1 MKTRKV
7 GKIVSLLVAIVLVA
21 TIMIPAASVLADT
34 GSNAVT
40 SGVDWN
46 GEDVKIIGGDN
57 AYGDLD
63 AYLSSL
69 TPNSDKV
76 YNIRLDADVNLPKFG
91 AYKDNEGTK
100 ASDNGSDAAYYALA
114 SYGIFKD
121 AYKKQQQEGSWS
133 KPFSSGEQ
141 DKFKFGIDEIL
152 GRSEKTGNTTYGAN
166 YKEFLDKTPKI
177 STNPYKTVFKVAE
190 PGDTTTRAFLNYDL
204 QCVGEYVGSGNR
216 LKYEAMLEANRG
228 RFEELDTVQ
237 KMLMAGAAGNESLG
251 SSAVNTVDATK
262 LTEYDDAMLCVKE
275 GVKVCINLNGHKVSG
290 LNSNENPF
298 TGDPSYQTS
307 IFVVRGELTVV
318 DEHTTNAGTEVGMI
332 TGGSGSIYGKT
343 QIGGIDNYY
352 IQDSPLYQG
361 VAYFGV
367 GLGENAPEEW
377 GDAYV
382 IKKGAT
388 APDDNKWEGTSWEHS
403 VGNYRIYTYYFQRY
417 YSSVKEAHGG
427 GVYVAP
433 GATFTLMSGKVS
445 ENAAWRVAGSSTKI
459 FDNSK
464 NPVAC
469 GGGVYV
475 DENATFNML
484 GGEVSHNAVRSYQ
497 KTTDLVPYAM
507 GGGVYLASGA
517 TMNFKGG
524 KVAENGTYAES
535 NNNSNQI
542 SRGGGIYVAGGATL
556 NMMGNLSRK
565 QETNNNIESLL
576 PGFPQV
582 TGNGAGVY
590 VRTKGMTGYAEG
602 AGVYVAANGTFNV
615 KNAVISANDF
625 CEFSKYADEGSDFK
639 NTTVPAGWL
648 ITSVERDPDT
658 GLAKYGTGEKEGE
671 LQTRQILH
679 ENSGKFGVGMAYT
692 GGSKIY
698 TNGAGVCVAS
708 SGNSV
713 APDGKIVIGSRT
725 WIYDNWDLVTNNH
738 KAFSNTRYNERK
750 WDVNKQEYVYDKDLG
765 FDKNKMTTREKEDP
779 NPNHKYCVGDGY
791 CWSDTRDDIYLPDG
805 VTLSVGE
812 SLFECKIGINYYDM
826 VGNGAADR
834 NESKLG
840 KESNRVFATSSDTLD
855 YNVWGTTSASPRPRD
870 IQYFYLNDNNK
881 TYEYDMYNGLPDYT
895 KTLVTR
901 VSYEYKIEFF
911 QKKDNYVKASNYKVW
926 VDNHQTAQAPVVK
939 EGSGD
944 YIVGKTPFEGY
955 VNYGV
960 NKEQEMKDAG
970 TPYYTYKNINDPYKH
985 ENNNQAYYEGAKIE
999 DGVGTERY
1007 PDFKHLYEVVS
1018 TSYLNPVYPQVAKEL
1033 PDGTNANIGENVA
1046 RYMDYKVIW
1055 DNDDVK
1061 GFATTSE
1068 KPVLRFGKN
1077 RDRKMYV
1084 TVDFAESNKS
1094 YFGLGGRDLDLNNS
1108 ALTAPV
1114 DSFSSNRTDFATVN
1128 QMTFDKN
1135 KGSGFKAK
1143 LRLGIPVPDYK
1154 LYKTQDLTGFTPD
1167 KPDTLSRDSKGNE
1180 DEDLYFKNWSF
1191 YTSYGY
1197 GPVICKPDSI
1207 KGKSADD
1214 IISMTKYK
1222 TVDGNKE
1229 FMKTRGVF
1237 DIDLAE
1243 INNTNLNAQPCPSLT
1258 AMWYT
1263 KEELAEARRRISG
1276 VKSQIA
1282 ILNDGTVVLRA
1293 IAVVGKEYAEYER
1306 AGFVVSTQYDNPTPT
1321 VEGGYD
1327 YSIKSKIYKRILV
1340 KTEKDEYWVRAHN
1353 LASSLNFDAQ
1363 DGKCGIVY
1371 TNFKIADSVTS
1382 LTDDAKDQI
1391 YFVTPYVYDKHTN
1404 TYYYGKSR
1412 AISYAYLEQKA
1423 AEERN

>member
-1 MKTRKV
+1 MKTKKV

-34 GSNAVT
+34 GSNAVI

-63 AYLSSL
+63 AYLASL

-76 YNIRLDADVNLPKFG
+76 YNIRLDADISLPKFG
-91 AYKDNEGTK
+91 AYKDTTGNVAENS
-100 ASDNGSDAAYYALA
+100 ADAQYYVLA
-114 SYGIFKD
+114 SYGVFKD
-121 AYKKQQQEGSWS
+121 AYKRKTGSSKWS
-133 KPFSSGEQ
+133 KGDSS
-141 DKFKFGIDEIL
+141 KFGINEIL
-152 GRSEKTGNTTYGAN
+152 GRIDSGSTYGADYN
-166 YKEFLDKTPKI
+166 TLNATPSI
-177 STNPYKTVFKVAE
+177 STNPYKDVFKVAE
-190 PGDTTTRAFLNYDL
+190 SGEYAGAYLNYDL
-204 QCVGEYVGSGNR
+204 QGKSLDEIKQYKN
-216 LKYEAMLEANRG
+216 

-237 KMLMAGAAGNESLG
+237 KKLMVGAAGNDTLG
-251 SSAVNTVDATK
+251 ASSGNSVDFRT
-262 LTEYDDAMLCVKE
+262 LTEYDDAMLCIKE

-298 TGDPSYQTS
+298 TGNPSYQTS

-343 QIGGIDNYY
+343 QVGDLTDNYN
-352 IQDSPLYQG
+352 IVDSSIYQG

-367 GLGENAPEEW
+367 GLAGLGPDEW
-377 GDAYV
+377 GDAYRIV
-382 IKKGAT
+382 KNEK
-388 APDDNKWEGTSWEHS
+388 APDGNEWPDLSTESWSHS
-403 VGNYRIYTYYFQRY
+403 VGNYRIYSYYFQRY

-433 GATFTLMSGKVS
+433 GATFTLMSGKIS

-459 FDNSK
+459 FDNSR

-484 GGEVSHNAVRSYQ
+484 GGEVSHNAVRAYQ
-497 KTTDLVPYAM
+497 KTADFEPYAM

-524 KVAENGTYAES
+524 KVADNGTYAES
-535 NNNSNQI
+535 NKNTNQT
-542 SRGGGIYVAGGATL
+542 SQGGGIYVAGGATL
-556 NMMGNLSRK
+556 NMMGNLSRG
-565 QETNNNIESLL
+565 QEANKIESLL
-576 PGFPQV
+576 SGFPQV

-590 VRTKGMTGYAEG
+590 VRTEGKTGYAEG
-602 AGVYVAANGTFNV
+602 AGVYVAANGSFNV

-625 CEFSKYADEGSDFK
+625 CEFSRYADKDSGFD
-639 NTTVPAGWL
+639 NTTVPTGWL
-648 ITSVERDPDT
+648 VTSVERDPDT
-658 GLAKYGTGEKEGE
+658 GLAKYGTGEEEGK
-671 LQTRQILH
+671 LLTKQILH

-692 GGSKIY
+692 GGSRIY
-698 TNGAGVCVAS
+698 TNGAGVCVADS
-708 SGNSV
+708 SSRLV
-713 APDGKIVIGSRT
+713 VGSRT

-738 KAFSNTRYNERK
+738 KAFDRTRYNK
-750 WDVNKQEYVYDKDLG
+750 GTWNVDKQEYVYSTNYS
-765 FDKNKMTTREKEDP
+765 FDATQMTTRDQDP
-779 NPNHKYCVGDGY
+779 NSNHKYCVGDGY
-791 CWSDTRDDIYLPDG
+791 CWSDTRDDVYLPDG

-812 SLFECKIGINYYDM
+812 SLFECKIGINYYNM
-826 VGNGAADR
+826 VGNGATSK
-834 NESKLG
+834 NESELG
-840 KESNRVFATSSDTLD
+840 KESNRVFATSSDNLN

-881 TYEYDMYNGLPDYT
+881 TYEYNDYDGLPDST

-901 VSYEYKIEFF
+901 ISYEKNGLL
-911 QKKDNYVKASNYKVW
+911 KKTYVEGTNYKVW

-960 NKEQEMKDAG
+960 NKEQEMYDAG
-970 TPYYTYKNINDPYKH
+970 TPYYTYKNVLDLYKL

-999 DGVGTERY
+999 DGVGTDRY
-1007 PDFKHLYEVVS
+1007 PNFKHLYEVVS

-1046 RYMDYKVIW
+1046 RFMDYKVIW
-1055 DNDDVK
+1055 DNNAET

-1077 RDRKMYV
+1077 TDRKMYV

-1094 YFGLGGRDLDLNNS
+1094 YFGLGGSELNLNDS
-1108 ALTAPV
+1108 ALKANV
-1114 DSFSSNRTDFATVN
+1114 DSFRSDRTDYATVN
-1128 QMTFDKN
+1128 QMTFDTV
-1135 KGSGFKAK
+1135 SGFKAK
-1143 LRLGIPVPDYK
+1143 LTLGIPVPDYN
-1154 LYKTQDLTGFTPD
+1154 LYKTQNLSGFTPN
-1167 KPDTLSRDSKGNE
+1167 KEDTLSRDSKGNE

-1197 GPVICKPDSI
+1197 GPEIYTPDSI
-1207 KGKSADD
+1207 KGKSADE
-1214 IISMTKYK
+1214 ISSMTVYK
-1222 TVDGNKE
+1222 TVNGTE
-1229 FMKTRGVF
+1229 RFMKTRGVF
-1237 DIDLAE
+1237 DIDLAK

-1276 VKSQIA
+1276 VKSQRA
-1282 ILNDGTVVLRA
+1282 ILDDGTVVLRA
-1293 IAVVGKEYAEYER
+1293 IAVVGKEYADYER
-1306 AGFVVSTQYDNPTPT
+1306 AGFVVSTENPTPT
-1321 VEGGYD
+1321 VEGSYD
-1327 YSIKSKIYKRILV
+1327 YSIKGKIYKRILV
-1340 KTEKDEYWVRAHN
+1340 NNEKGKSWVYAYN
-1353 LASSLNFDAQ
+1353 LASDLGFENGQ

-1371 TNFKIADSVTS
+1371 TNFKIADNLDN
-1382 LTDDAKDQI
+1382 LTEEAKNKI
-1391 YFVTPYVYDKHTN
+1391 YFVTPYVYDEDTN

-1412 AISYAYLEQKA
+1412 AISYAYLEQMDA
-1423 AEERN
+1423 AAGN

>member
-1 MKTRKV
+1 MKTKKV

-40 SGVDWN
+40 SGVDWDGKGITVIDGKTETKDADAAYKQLN
-46 GEDVKIIGGDN
+46 EVLRNAKAGDT
-57 AYGDLD
+57 L
-63 AYLSSL
+63 
-69 TPNSDKV
+69 K
-76 YNIRLDADVNLPKFG
+76 IRLDVDVDLPAFES
-91 AYKDNEGTK
+91 YDT
-100 ASDNGSDAAYYALA
+100 NGNKTPDGPRYALA
-114 SYGIFKD
+114 TYGIFKD
-121 AYKKQQQEGSWS
+121 AYKKKNAAKPGEQSWGGTNNNKECKPNQSDFFKTENFS
-133 KPFSSGEQ
+133 KPFFGE
-141 DKFKFGIDEIL
+141 
-152 GRSEKTGNTTYGAN
+152 
-166 YKEFLDKTPKI
+166 TP
-177 STNPYKTVFKVAE
+177 SMVNNPLKSVLKYAAS
-190 PGDTTTRAFLNYDL
+190 GDTSRAFFNENTSGDEAAQTKHFDL
-204 QCVGEYVGSGNR
+204 Y
-216 LKYEAMLEANRG
+216 
-228 RFEELDTVQ
+228 EELDTVEKQ
-237 KMLMAGAAGNESLG
+237 RLVGLDNKIGRSGG
-251 SSAVNTVDATK
+251 IDTTK
-262 LTEYDDAMLCVKE
+262 LQEYDDSILLIKK
-275 GVKVCINLNGHKVSG
+275 GVKVVINLNGHKVSG
-290 LNSNENPF
+290 KRGFNTGNPF
-298 TGDPSYQTS
+298 TGDPSYQYS
-307 IFVVRGELTVV
+307 IFNVKGDLTVC
-318 DEHTTNAGTEVGMI
+318 DEPSRTHVADAVGMI
-332 TGGSGSIYGKT
+332 TGGSGSIYGKA
-343 QIGGIDNYY
+343 QRNNGAENYTTVNSSSF
-352 IQDSPLYQG
+352 QST
-361 VAYFGV
+361 AYF
-367 GLGENAPEEW
+367 
-377 GDAYV
+377 YV
-382 IKKGAT
+382 
-388 APDDNKWEGTSWEHS
+388 DRDNKWTQIEVKESGSAIEGNEEAGKWGGLSWDHS
-403 VGNYRIYTYYFQRY
+403 AGNYRLYSYYYTKYYTG
-417 YSSVKEAHGG
+417 VKEAHGG
-427 GVYVAP
+427 GVYVDDR
-433 GATFTLMSGKVS
+433 ATFTLLSGKIS
-445 ENAAWRVAGSSTKI
+445 ENGAWRGGTAI
-459 FDNSK
+459 FDASAA
-464 NPVAC
+464 PIAC

-475 DENATFNML
+475 AENATFNML

-497 KTTDLVPYAM
+497 KTTDLEPYAM

-524 KVAENGTYAES
+524 KVADNGTYAES
-535 NNNSNQI
+535 NKNTNQT
-542 SRGGGIYVAGGATL
+542 SQGGGIYVAGGATL
-556 NMMGNLSRK
+556 NMIGNLSRK

-590 VRTKGMTGYAEG
+590 VRTEGKTGYAEG
-602 AGVYVAANGTFNV
+602 AGVYVAANGSFNV

-625 CEFSKYADEGSDFK
+625 CEFSKYADSGDAFAEK
-639 NTTVPAGWL
+639 RLPVGWL

-671 LQTRQILH
+671 LQTQQILH

-708 SGNSV
+708 SDNSV
-713 APDGKIVIGSRT
+713 DPDGKIVVGSRT

-738 KAFSNTRYNERK
+738 KAFGRTRYNQGT
-750 WDVNKQEYVYDKDLG
+750 WDVNKQEYVYSSNDK
-765 FDKNKMTTREKEDP
+765 FDKNKMTSREEYDP
-779 NPNHKYCVGDGY
+779 NPEHKYNVGDGY

-812 SLFECKIGINYYDM
+812 SLFECKIGINYYNM
-826 VGNGAADR
+826 VGNGAADK
-834 NESKLG
+834 NESELG

-881 TYEYDMYNGLPDYT
+881 TYEYDKYNRLPDYT

-901 VSYEYKIEFF
+901 VSYSNAGY
-911 QKKDNYVKASNYKVW
+911 DTASNYKVW
-926 VDNHQTAQAPVVK
+926 ATRDRKGPQAPVVK
-939 EGSGD
+939 EDSGD

-970 TPYYTYKNINDPYKH
+970 TPYYTYKAVTIGKKENDYQ
-985 ENNNQAYYEGAKIE
+985 EYYEGAKIE

-1007 PDFKHLYEVVS
+1007 PNFKHLYEVVS

-1046 RYMDYKVIW
+1046 RFMDYKVIW
-1055 DNDDVK
+1055 DNDAET

-1114 DSFSSNRTDFATVN
+1114 DSFSSDRTDFATVN
-1128 QMTFDKN
+1128 QMTFDRKT
-1135 KGSGFKAK
+1135 GSGFKAK
-1143 LRLGIPVPDYK
+1143 LTLGIPVPDYK
-1154 LYKTQDLTGFTPD
+1154 LYKAQNLSGFTPNN
-1167 KPDTLSRDSKGNE
+1167 PDTLSRDSKGNE

-1197 GPVICKPDSI
+1197 GPEICKPDSI
-1207 KGKSADD
+1207 KGKSADE

-1222 TVDGNKE
+1222 TVNGTE
-1229 FMKTRGVF
+1229 RFMKTRGEFV
-1237 DIDLAE
+1237 IDLAE

-1276 VKSQIA
+1276 VKSQRA
-1282 ILNDGTVVLRA
+1282 ILDDGTVVLRA

-1306 AGFVVSTQYDNPTPT
+1306 AGFVVSTENPTPT
-1321 VEGGYD
+1321 VEGSYD
-1327 YSIKSKIYKRILV
+1327 YSIKGKIYKRILV
-1340 KTEKDEYWVRAHN
+1340 KNEKGESWVRAHN
-1353 LASSLNFDAQ
+1353 VASDLGFENGQ

-1371 TNFKIADSVTS
+1371 TNFKIADSVNN
-1382 LTDDAKDQI
+1382 LTPEAKNQI
-1391 YFVTPYVYDKHTN
+1391 YFVTPYVYDEDTQ

-1412 AISYAYLEQKA
+1412 AISYAYLEQMDA
-1423 AEERN
+1423 AAGN

>member
-34 GSNAVT
+34 GSNAAS
-40 SGVDWN
+40 SGIDWD
-46 GEDVKIIGGDN
+46 GEGITVIDDKTETKDADAAYKQLNEVLRNAKAGDT
-57 AYGDLD
+57 L
-63 AYLSSL
+63 
-69 TPNSDKV
+69 
-76 YNIRLDADVNLPKFG
+76 NIRLDVDVVLPAFESYDTSGKSTPG
-91 AYKDNEGTK
+91 GPR
-100 ASDNGSDAAYYALA
+100 YALA
-114 SYGIFKD
+114 TYGIFKD
-121 AYKKQQQEGSWS
+121 AYKKKNAAKPGEQSWTGTKDNKACKPNQSDFFKTEGFS
-133 KPFSSGEQ
+133 KPFFGE
-141 DKFKFGIDEIL
+141 
-152 GRSEKTGNTTYGAN
+152 
-166 YKEFLDKTPKI
+166 TP
-177 STNPYKTVFKVAE
+177 SMVNNPLKSVLKYAAS
-190 PGDTTTRAFLNYDL
+190 GDTSRAFFNENISGDNAANTSYFDL
-204 QCVGEYVGSGNR
+204 Y
-216 LKYEAMLEANRG
+216 
-228 RFEELDTVQ
+228 EELDTVEKQ
-237 KMLMAGAAGNESLG
+237 RLVGLENKIGRSG
-251 SSAVNTVDATK
+251 SIDTTK
-262 LTEYDDAMLCVKE
+262 LQEYDDSILLIKK
-275 GVKVCINLNGHKVSG
+275 GVTVVINLNGHKVSG
-290 LNSNENPF
+290 KRGFSSQNPF
-298 TGDPSYQTS
+298 TGDPSYQYS
-307 IFVVRGELTVV
+307 IFNVKGNLTVC
-318 DEHTTNAGTEVGMI
+318 DESSSTHVADAVGMI
-332 TGGSGSIYGKT
+332 TGGSGSIYGKA
-343 QIGGIDNYY
+343 QRNGGENYATV
-352 IQDSPLYQG
+352 DSASSQST
-361 VAYFGV
+361 AYF
-367 GLGENAPEEW
+367 
-377 GDAYV
+377 YV
-382 IKKGAT
+382 DG
-388 APDDNKWEGTSWEHS
+388 DNKWTEIEVKKSGSAIEGNEEAGKWDTTFDASWDHS
-403 VGNYRIYTYYFQRY
+403 AGNYRLYSYYYTKYYTG
-417 YSSVKEAHGG
+417 VKEAHGG
-427 GVYVAP
+427 GVYVDDS
-433 GATFTLMSGKVS
+433 ATFTLLSGKIS
-445 ENAAWRVAGSSTKI
+445 ENGAWRGGTAI
-459 FDNSK
+459 FDASAA
-464 NPVAC
+464 PIAC

-475 DENATFNML
+475 AENATFNML
-484 GGEVSHNAVRSYQ
+484 GGEVSNNAVRSYQ
-497 KTTDLVPYAM
+497 KTTDLEPYAM

-524 KVAENGTYAES
+524 KVADNGTYAES
-535 NNNSNQI
+535 NKNTNQT
-542 SRGGGIYVAGGATL
+542 SQGGGIYVAGGATL
-556 NMMGNLSRK
+556 NMMGNLSRG
-565 QETNNNIESLL
+565 QEKDNIESLL
-576 PGFPQV
+576 SGFPQV

-590 VRTKGMTGYAEG
+590 VRTEGKTGYAEG

-625 CEFSKYADEGSDFK
+625 CEFSKYADSGDNFADK
-639 NTTVPAGWL
+639 RLPVGWL
-648 ITSVERDPDT
+648 ITSVKRDPDT
-658 GLAKYGTGEKEGE
+658 GLAEYGKEPTNKGE
-671 LQTRQILH
+671 LQTQQILH

-692 GGSKIY
+692 GGSRIY

-708 SGNSV
+708 SDNSV
-713 APDGKIVIGSRT
+713 DPDGKIVVGSRT

-765 FDKNKMTTREKEDP
+765 FDKNKMTNRKEDP
-779 NPNHKYCVGDGY
+779 NPEHKYNVGDGY

-812 SLFECKIGINYYDM
+812 SLFECKIGINYYNM
-826 VGNGAADR
+826 VGNGAADK
-834 NESKLG
+834 NESELG

-881 TYEYDMYNGLPDYT
+881 TYEYNEYNRLPDYT

-901 VSYEYKIEFF
+901 VSYSNAGY
-911 QKKDNYVKASNYKVW
+911 DTASNYKVW
-926 VDNHQTAQAPVVK
+926 ATRDRKGPQAPVVK
-939 EGSGD
+939 EDSGD

-970 TPYYTYKNINDPYKH
+970 TPYYTYKAVTIGKKENDYQ
-985 ENNNQAYYEGAKIE
+985 EYYEGAKIE

-1007 PDFKHLYEVVS
+1007 PNFKHLYEVVS

-1055 DNDDVK
+1055 DNDEK
-1061 GFATTSE
+1061 TGFATTSE

-1094 YFGLGGRDLDLNNS
+1094 YFGLGGSDLNLNDS
-1108 ALTAPV
+1108 NLKADV
-1114 DSFSSNRTDFATVN
+1114 DKFSSTRTDYATVN

-1143 LRLGIPVPDYK
+1143 LTLGIPVPDYN

-1197 GPVICKPDSI
+1197 GPEIYKPDSI
-1207 KGKSADD
+1207 KGKSAAE

-1222 TVDGNKE
+1222 TVNGNKE
-1229 FMKTRGVF
+1229 FMKTRGEFV
-1237 DIDLAE
+1237 IDLAE

-1276 VKSQIA
+1276 VKSQRA
-1282 ILNDGTVVLRA
+1282 ILDDGTVVLRA
-1293 IAVVGKEYAEYER
+1293 IAVVGKEYAEYES

-1321 VEGGYD
+1321 IEGGYD
-1327 YSIKSKIYKRILV
+1327 YSVKGKIYKRILV
-1340 KTEKDEYWVRAHN
+1340 NNEKGKSWVYAYN
-1353 LASSLNFDAQ
+1353 LASDLDFENGQ

-1371 TNFKIADSVTS
+1371 TNFKIADSVDN
-1382 LTDDAKDQI
+1382 LTPKAKNQI

-1412 AISYAYLEQKA
+1412 AISYAYLERMDAQA
-1423 AEERN
+1423 GN

>member
-40 SGVDWN
+40 SGVNWD
-46 GEDVKIIGGDN
+46 GKDVKIIGGDN

-76 YNIRLDADVNLPKFG
+76 YNIRLDADVVLPKFG
-91 AYKDNEGTK
+91 AYKDNKGTK

-121 AYKKQQQEGSWS
+121 AYKKKAGKSSWNQGDN
-133 KPFSSGEQ
+133 P
-141 DKFKFGIDEIL
+141 KFGINEIL
-152 GRSEKTGNTTYGAN
+152 GRTDSGSTFGADYNTLNA
-166 YKEFLDKTPKI
+166 TPSI
-177 STNPYKTVFKVAE
+177 STNPYKTVSNVAE
-190 PGDTTTRAFLNYDL
+190 SGDKTTRAFLNYDL
-204 QCVGEYVGSGNR
+204 QCVGEYVGSGNK
-216 LKYEAMLEANRG
+216 LKYEAMLEANRD

-237 KMLMAGAAGNESLG
+237 KMLMAGAAGNNGLG
-251 SSAVNTVDATK
+251 YSAGDTVDATK

-290 LNSNENPF
+290 LNSLGNPF
-298 TGDPSYQTS
+298 TGSPSYQTS

-318 DEHTTNAGTEVGMI
+318 DEHTTNAGEAVGMI
-332 TGGSGSIYGKT
+332 TGGSGSIYGRT
-343 QIGGIDNYY
+343 QFGGVTDNYY
-352 IQDSPLYQG
+352 IENSPLYQG

-367 GLGENAPEEW
+367 GLGDNASDPDKW

-382 IKKGAT
+382 IKSGET
-388 APDDNKWEGTSWEHS
+388 APDGNKWEGTTWDHK

-445 ENAAWRVAGSSTKI
+445 ENAAWRVGDSSTKI
-459 FDNSK
+459 FDNSR

-497 KTTDLVPYAM
+497 KNANLEPYAM
-507 GGGVYLASGA
+507 GGGVYLAAGA

-524 KVAENGTYAES
+524 KVADNGTYAES
-535 NNNSNQI
+535 NKATDQTSQ
-542 SRGGGIYVAGGATL
+542 GGGIYVAGGATL
-556 NMMGNLSRK
+556 NMMGNLSRSD
-565 QETNNNIESLL
+565 ETKNIETLL
-576 PGFPQV
+576 PKFPQV
-582 TGNGAGVY
+582 IGNGAGVY
-590 VRTKGMTGYAEG
+590 VRTEGRTGYAEG

-625 CEFSKYADEGSDFK
+625 CEFSRYADSDSGFD
-639 NTTVPAGWL
+639 NTSVPAGWL
-648 ITSVERDPDT
+648 ITSVDRDPNT
-658 GLAKYGTGEKEGE
+658 GLAVYGTGTTDKGE
-671 LQTRQILH
+671 LKTKQLLH
-679 ENSGKFGVGMAYT
+679 ETSGKFGVGMAYT

-698 TNGAGVCVAS
+698 TNGAGVCLAS

-725 WIYDNWDLVTNNH
+725 WIYDNWDLVTDNH
-738 KAFSNTRYNERK
+738 KAFGRTRYNK
-750 WDVNKQEYVYDKDLG
+750 GTWDVDKQAYVYSTDNK
-765 FDKNKMTTREKEDP
+765 FDKNKMTNREADP
-779 NPNHKYCVGDGY
+779 NGNHKYSVGDGY

-812 SLFECKIGINYYDM
+812 SLFECKVGINYYDM
-826 VGNGAADR
+826 IGNGAADR

-855 YNVWGTTSASPRPRD
+855 YDVWGTTSASPRPRD

-881 TYEYDMYNGLPDYT
+881 TYEYNAYNWLPDST
-895 KTLVTR
+895 KTRVTR
-901 VSYEYKIEFF
+901 VSYSKPPLVGDQY
-911 QKKDNYVKASNYKVW
+911 DTASNYKVW
-926 VDNHQTAQAPVVK
+926 ATRSKDGPQAPVVK
-939 EGSGD
+939 EDSGD

-960 NKEQEMKDAG
+960 NKEQEMYDAG
-970 TPYYTYKNINDPYKH
+970 TPYYTYKAVIVGNKEYDYQ
-985 ENNNQAYYEGAKIE
+985 EYYAGAKIDAG
-999 DGVGTERY
+999 DGRPRY
-1007 PDFKHLYEVVS
+1007 PDFKHLYEVVG

-1055 DNDDVK
+1055 DNDAK
-1061 GFATTSE
+1061 TGFATTSE

-1077 RDRKMYV
+1077 TARKMYV

-1094 YFGLGGRDLDLNNS
+1094 YFGLGGSGLNLNDS
-1108 ALTAPV
+1108 ALKANV
-1114 DSFSSNRTDFATVN
+1114 DSFSSDRTDYATVN
-1128 QMTFDKN
+1128 QMTFDTV
-1135 KGSGFKAK
+1135 SGFKAK
-1143 LRLGIPVPDYK
+1143 IKLGIPVPDYK
-1154 LYKTQDLTGFTPD
+1154 LYKAQDLSGFTPN
-1167 KPDTLSRDSKGNE
+1167 KPDTLSRDSANNE

-1197 GPVICKPDSI
+1197 GPEICKPISI
-1207 KGKSADD
+1207 KGQSADQ
-1214 IISMTKYK
+1214 ITKMTEYK
-1222 TVDGNKE
+1222 TVNGNEK
-1229 FMKTRGVF
+1229 FMKTRGEFV
-1237 DIDLAE
+1237 IDLAK

-1276 VKSQIA
+1276 VKSQRA
-1282 ILNDGTVVLRA
+1282 ILDDGTVVLRA
-1293 IAVVGKEYAEYER
+1293 IAVVGKEYAEYES

-1321 VEGGYD
+1321 IEGGYD
-1327 YSIKSKIYKRILV
+1327 YSVKGKIYKRILV
-1340 KTEKDEYWVRAHN
+1340 KNEKSESWVYAYN
-1353 LASSLNFDAQ
+1353 VASDLGFENGQ

-1371 TNFKIADSVTS
+1371 TNFKIADSPEK
-1382 LTDDAKDQI
+1382 LTPAAKNTI
-1391 YFVTPYVYDKHTN
+1391 YFVTPYVYDEDTN

-1412 AISYAYLEQKA
+1412 AISYAYLEKMDTQA
-1423 AEERN
+1423 GN

>member
-34 GSNAVT
+34 GSNAVS
-40 SGVDWN
+40 SGVDWT
-46 GEDVKIIGGDN
+46 GTDVKVIDGDN

-63 AYLSSL
+63 AYLASL

-76 YNIRLDADVNLPKFG
+76 YNIRLDADVVLPKFG
-91 AYKDNEGTK
+91 AYTDNEGTK

-121 AYKKQQQEGSWS
+121 AYKKKAGKLSWNQGDN
-133 KPFSSGEQ
+133 P
-141 DKFKFGIDEIL
+141 KFGINEIL
-152 GRSEKTGNTTYGAN
+152 GKTDSGSTFGADYNTLNA
-166 YKEFLDKTPKI
+166 TPSI
-177 STNPYKTVFKVAE
+177 STNPYKTVFNVAKS
-190 PGDTTTRAFLNYDL
+190 GDKTTRAFLNYDL
-204 QCVGEYVGSGNR
+204 QCVGKYVGR
-216 LKYEAMLEANRG
+216 DDLYKPLLEANRD

-237 KMLMAGAAGNESLG
+237 KMLMAGAAGNEKLG
-251 SSAVNTVDATK
+251 ASTGDTVDATK

-298 TGDPSYQTS
+298 TGNPSYQTS

-318 DEHTTNAGTEVGMI
+318 DEHTTNAGEAVGMI

-367 GLGENAPEEW
+367 GLGDNASDPDKW

-382 IKKGAT
+382 IKKGET
-388 APDDNKWEGTSWEHS
+388 APDGNKWEGTTWDHN

-433 GATFTLMSGKVS
+433 GATFTLMSGKIS

-459 FDNSK
+459 FDNSR

-475 DENATFNML
+475 DEKATFNML
-484 GGEVSHNAVRSYQ
+484 GGEVSHNAVRAYQ
-497 KTTDLVPYAM
+497 KTTDLEPYAM

-524 KVAENGTYAES
+524 KVADNGTYAES
-535 NNNSNQI
+535 NKNTNQT

-556 NMMGNLSRK
+556 NMMGNLSRD
-565 QETNNNIESLL
+565 QEKDNIEDLL
-576 PGFPQV
+576 SGFPQV

-590 VRTKGMTGYAEG
+590 VRTKGRTGYAEG
-602 AGVYVAANGTFNV
+602 AGVYVAANGSFNV

-625 CEFSKYADEGSDFK
+625 CEFSRYADEGSGFD

-648 ITSVERDPDT
+648 ITSVKRDPDT
-658 GLAKYGTGEKEGE
+658 GLAEYGKEPTNKGE
-671 LQTRQILH
+671 LQTQQILH

-698 TNGAGVCVAS
+698 TNGAGVCVADS
-708 SGNSV
+708 SSRLV
-713 APDGKIVIGSRT
+713 VGSRT

-765 FDKNKMTTREKEDP
+765 FDKNNMATREKEDP

-812 SLFECKIGINYYDM
+812 SLFECKVGINYYDM
-826 VGNGAADR
+826 IGNGAASK
-834 NESKLG
+834 NESELG

-881 TYEYDMYNGLPDYT
+881 TYEYKEYSMPAKAVAKYAGISHGLRDGKNGPEVNVANVSDT
-895 KTLVTR
+895 K
-901 VSYEYKIEFF
+901 
-911 QKKDNYVKASNYKVW
+911 
-926 VDNHQTAQAPVVK
+926 
-939 EGSGD
+939 
-944 YIVGKTPFEGY
+944 VGKIPFEGY
-955 VNYGV
+955 VDYNQKY
-960 NKEQEMKDAG
+960 DAG
-970 TPYYTYKNINDPYKH
+970 RWKWAISALTGPWYDYDKETYPRVETSSKNPM
-985 ENNNQAYYEGAKIE
+985 
-999 DGVGTERY
+999 
-1007 PDFKHLYEVVS
+1007 F
-1018 TSYLNPVYPQVAKEL
+1018 PQVAKEL
-1033 PDGTNANIGENVA
+1033 ANDANASLASNRA
-1046 RYMDYKVIW
+1046 KYMDYKVIW
-1055 DNDDVK
+1055 DNDDIT

-1068 KPVLRFGKN
+1068 KPVLRFGEV

-1094 YFGLGGRDLDLNNS
+1094 YFGLGGSDLNLNDS
-1108 ALTAPV
+1108 NLKADV
-1114 DSFSSNRTDFATVN
+1114 DKFSSTRTDYATVN
-1128 QMTFDKN
+1128 QMTFN
-1135 KGSGFKAK
+1135 TGSGFKAK
-1143 LRLGIPVPDYK
+1143 LTLGIPVPDYK
-1154 LYKTQDLTGFTPD
+1154 LYKAQKLSGFTPD
-1167 KPDTLSRDSKGNE
+1167 KPDTLSRDKKGNE

-1197 GPVICKPDSI
+1197 GPEICTPDSI
-1207 KGKSADD
+1207 KGKSAAE
-1214 IISMTKYK
+1214 IYNMTKYK
-1222 TVDGNKE
+1222 TVNGNKE
-1229 FMKTRGVF
+1229 FMKTRGTF
-1237 DIDLAE
+1237 EIDLAK

-1282 ILNDGTVVLRA
+1282 VLDDGTVVLRA

-1306 AGFVVSTQYDNPTPT
+1306 AGFVVSTENPTPT
-1321 VEGGYD
+1321 VEGSYD
-1327 YSIKSKIYKRILV
+1327 YSVKGKIYKRILV
-1340 KTEKDEYWVRAHN
+1340 NNEKGKSWVYAYN
-1353 LASSLNFDAQ
+1353 LASDLSFENGQ

-1371 TNFKIADSVTS
+1371 TNFKIADSLGK
-1382 LTDDAKDQI
+1382 LTPEAKNQI
-1391 YFVTPYVYDKHTN
+1391 YFVTPYVYDEDTQ

-1412 AISYAYLEQKA
+1412 AISYAYLEQKD
-1423 AEERN
+1423 AEMLQRATD

>member
-40 SGVDWN
+40 SGVNWD
-46 GEDVKIIGGDN
+46 GKDVKIIGGDN

-76 YNIRLDADVNLPKFG
+76 YNIRLDADVVLPKFG
-91 AYKDNEGTK
+91 AYKDNKGTK

-121 AYKKQQQEGSWS
+121 AYKKKAGKSSWNQGDN
-133 KPFSSGEQ
+133 P
-141 DKFKFGIDEIL
+141 KFGINEIL
-152 GRSEKTGNTTYGAN
+152 GRTDSGSTFGADYNTLNA
-166 YKEFLDKTPKI
+166 TPSI
-177 STNPYKTVFKVAE
+177 STNPYKTVSNVAE
-190 PGDTTTRAFLNYDL
+190 SGDKTTRAFLNYDL
-204 QCVGEYVGSGNR
+204 QCVGEYVGSGNK
-216 LKYEAMLEANRG
+216 LKYEAMLEANRD

-237 KMLMAGAAGNESLG
+237 KMLMAGAAGNNGLG
-251 SSAVNTVDATK
+251 YSAGDTVDATK

-290 LNSNENPF
+290 LNSLGNPF
-298 TGDPSYQTS
+298 TGSPSYQTS

-318 DEHTTNAGTEVGMI
+318 DEHTTNAGEAVGMI
-332 TGGSGSIYGKT
+332 TGGSGSIYGRT
-343 QIGGIDNYY
+343 QFGGVTDNYY
-352 IQDSPLYQG
+352 IENSPLYQG

-367 GLGENAPEEW
+367 GLGDNASDPDKW

-382 IKKGAT
+382 IKSGET
-388 APDDNKWEGTSWEHS
+388 APDGNKWEGTTWDHK

-445 ENAAWRVAGSSTKI
+445 ENAAWRVGDSSTKI
-459 FDNSK
+459 FDNSR

-497 KTTDLVPYAM
+497 KNANLEPYAM
-507 GGGVYLASGA
+507 GGGVYLAAGA

-524 KVAENGTYAES
+524 KVADNGTYAES
-535 NNNSNQI
+535 NKATDQTSQ
-542 SRGGGIYVAGGATL
+542 GGGIYVAGGATL
-556 NMMGNLSRK
+556 NMMGNLSRSD
-565 QETNNNIESLL
+565 ETKNIETLL
-576 PGFPQV
+576 PKFPQV

-590 VRTKGMTGYAEG
+590 VRTEGRTGYAEG

-625 CEFSKYADEGSDFK
+625 CEFSRYADSDSGFD
-639 NTTVPAGWL
+639 NTSVPSGWL
-648 ITSVERDPDT
+648 VTSVERDPNT
-658 GLAKYGTGEKEGE
+658 GLAVYGTGTTDKGE
-671 LQTRQILH
+671 LKTKQLLH
-679 ENSGKFGVGMAYT
+679 EMSGKFGVGMAYT

-698 TNGAGVCVAS
+698 TNGAGVCLAS

-738 KAFSNTRYNERK
+738 KAFGRTRYNVRT
-750 WDVNKQEYVYDKDLG
+750 WDVDKQEYVYSTNDK
-765 FDKNKMTTREKEDP
+765 FDKNKMTNRPED
-779 NPNHKYCVGDGY
+779 NSNHKYSVGDGY

-812 SLFECKIGINYYDM
+812 SLFECKVGINYYDM
-826 VGNGAADR
+826 IGNGAASKS
-834 NESKLG
+834 ESELG
-840 KESNRVFATSSDTLD
+840 KESNRVFATSSDTLNYD
-855 YNVWGTTSASPRPRD
+855 VWGTTSASPRPRD

-881 TYEYDMYNGLPDYT
+881 KYEYDESLETP
-895 KTLVTR
+895 KTET
-901 VSYEYKIEFF
+901 
-911 QKKDNYVKASNYKVW
+911 VKRKYLATTSNCHLFENTDSDSSSNYAQIVKTPTANAWKNSGKV
-926 VDNHQTAQAPVVK
+926 
-939 EGSGD
+939 
-944 YIVGKTPFEGY
+944 PFEGF
-955 VNYGV
+955 VNYSE
-960 NKEQEMKDAG
+960 KSTK
-970 TPYYTYKNINDPYKH
+970 TYYTHWSIATVG
-985 ENNNQAYYEGAKIE
+985 ENQWEKYSKDSKANYPDGIE
-999 DGVGTERY
+999 DI
-1007 PDFKHLYEVVS
+1007 YEINNTTYS
-1018 TSYLNPVYPQVAKEL
+1018 NPIYPQRAIETAGSRAESMGVAERE
-1033 PDGTNANIGENVA
+1033 G
-1046 RYMDYKVIW
+1046 RFMDYKVIW
-1055 DNDDVK
+1055 DNDAK
-1061 GFATTSE
+1061 TGFATTSE

-1077 RDRKMYV
+1077 TDRRMYV

-1094 YFGLGGRDLDLNNS
+1094 YFGLGGSGLNLNDS
-1108 ALTAPV
+1108 ALKANV
-1114 DSFSSNRTDFATVN
+1114 DSFSSDRTDYATVN
-1128 QMTFDKN
+1128 QMTFDTV
-1135 KGSGFKAK
+1135 SGFKAK
-1143 LRLGIPVPDYK
+1143 LTLGIPVPDYK
-1154 LYKTQDLTGFTPD
+1154 LYKAQNLSGFTPD
-1167 KPDTLSRDSKGNE
+1167 KPDTLSRDSANNE

-1197 GPVICKPDSI
+1197 GPELYVPTSV
-1207 KGKSADD
+1207 KGKSADAV
-1214 IISMTKYK
+1214 SNMTAYK
-1222 TVDGNKE
+1222 TVNGTEK
-1229 FMKTRGVF
+1229 FMRTRGVF
-1237 DIDLAE
+1237 DIDLAK

-1276 VKSQIA
+1276 VKSQRA
-1282 ILNDGTVVLRA
+1282 ILDDGTVVLRA
-1293 IAVVGKEYAEYER
+1293 IAVVGKEYADYER
-1306 AGFVVSTQYDNPTPT
+1306 AGFVVSTENPTPT
-1321 VEGGYD
+1321 VEGSYD
-1327 YSIKSKIYKRILV
+1327 YSIKGKIYKRILV
-1340 KTEKDEYWVRAHN
+1340 NNEKGKSWVYAYN
-1353 LASSLNFDAQ
+1353 VASDLSFENGQ

-1371 TNFKIADSVTS
+1371 TNFKIADSRAN
-1382 LTDDAKDQI
+1382 LTDEAKNQI
-1391 YFVTPYVYDKHTN
+1391 YFVTPYVYDEDTN

-1412 AISYAYLEQKA
+1412 AISYAYLEQMDAKA
-1423 AEERN
+1423 GN

>member
-1 MKTRKV
+1 MKTKKV

-40 SGVDWN
+40 SGVNWD
-46 GEDVKIIGGDN
+46 GKDVKIIGGDN

-76 YNIRLDADVNLPKFG
+76 YNIRLDADVVLPKFG
-91 AYKDNEGTK
+91 AYKDNKGTK

-121 AYKKQQQEGSWS
+121 AYKKKAGKSSWNQGDN
-133 KPFSSGEQ
+133 P
-141 DKFKFGIDEIL
+141 KFGINEIL
-152 GRSEKTGNTTYGAN
+152 GRTDSGSTFGADYNTLNA
-166 YKEFLDKTPKI
+166 TPSI
-177 STNPYKTVFKVAE
+177 STNPYKTVSNVAE
-190 PGDTTTRAFLNYDL
+190 SGDKTTRAFLNYDL
-204 QCVGEYVGSGNR
+204 QCVGEYVGSGNK
-216 LKYEAMLEANRG
+216 LKYEAMLEANRD

-237 KMLMAGAAGNESLG
+237 KMLMAGAAGNNGLG
-251 SSAVNTVDATK
+251 YSAGDTVDATK

-290 LNSNENPF
+290 LNSLGNPF
-298 TGDPSYQTS
+298 TGSPSYQTS

-318 DEHTTNAGTEVGMI
+318 DEHTTNAGEAVGMI
-332 TGGSGSIYGKT
+332 TGGSGSIYGRT
-343 QIGGIDNYY
+343 QFGGVTDNYY
-352 IQDSPLYQG
+352 IENSPLYQG

-367 GLGENAPEEW
+367 GLGDNASDPDKW

-382 IKKGAT
+382 IKSGET
-388 APDDNKWEGTSWEHS
+388 APDGNKWEGTTWDHK

-445 ENAAWRVAGSSTKI
+445 ENAAWRVGDSSTKI
-459 FDNSK
+459 FDNSR

-497 KTTDLVPYAM
+497 KNANLEPYAM
-507 GGGVYLASGA
+507 GGGVYLAAGA

-524 KVAENGTYAES
+524 KVADNGTYAES
-535 NNNSNQI
+535 NKATDQTSQ
-542 SRGGGIYVAGGATL
+542 GGGIYVAGGATL
-556 NMMGNLSRK
+556 NMMGNLSRSD
-565 QETNNNIESLL
+565 ETKNIETLL
-576 PGFPQV
+576 PKFPQV

-590 VRTKGMTGYAEG
+590 VRTEGRTGYAEG

-625 CEFSKYADEGSDFK
+625 CEFSRYADSDSGFD
-639 NTTVPAGWL
+639 NTSVPSGWL
-648 ITSVERDPDT
+648 VTSVERDPNT
-658 GLAKYGTGEKEGE
+658 GLAVYGTGTTDKGE
-671 LQTRQILH
+671 LKTKQLLH
-679 ENSGKFGVGMAYT
+679 EMSGKFGVGMAYT

-698 TNGAGVCVAS
+698 TNGAGVCLAS

-738 KAFSNTRYNERK
+738 KAFGRTRYNVRT
-750 WDVNKQEYVYDKDLG
+750 WDVDKQEYVYSTNDK
-765 FDKNKMTTREKEDP
+765 FDKNKMTNRPED
-779 NPNHKYCVGDGY
+779 NSNHKYSVGDGY

-812 SLFECKIGINYYDM
+812 SLFECKVGINYYDM
-826 VGNGAADR
+826 IGNGAASKS
-834 NESKLG
+834 ESELG
-840 KESNRVFATSSDTLD
+840 KESNRVFATSSDTLNYD
-855 YNVWGTTSASPRPRD
+855 VWGTTSASPRPRD

-881 TYEYDMYNGLPDYT
+881 KYEYDESLETP
-895 KTLVTR
+895 KTET
-901 VSYEYKIEFF
+901 
-911 QKKDNYVKASNYKVW
+911 VKRKYLATTSNCHLFENTDSDSSSNYAQIVKTPTANAWKNSGKV
-926 VDNHQTAQAPVVK
+926 
-939 EGSGD
+939 
-944 YIVGKTPFEGY
+944 PFEGF
-955 VNYGV
+955 VNYSE
-960 NKEQEMKDAG
+960 KSTK
-970 TPYYTYKNINDPYKH
+970 TYYTHWSIATVG
-985 ENNNQAYYEGAKIE
+985 ENQWEKYSKDSKANYPDGIE
-999 DGVGTERY
+999 DI
-1007 PDFKHLYEVVS
+1007 YEINNTTYS
-1018 TSYLNPVYPQVAKEL
+1018 NPIYPQRAIETAGSRAESMGVAERE
-1033 PDGTNANIGENVA
+1033 G
-1046 RYMDYKVIW
+1046 RFMDYKVIW
-1055 DNDDVK
+1055 DNDAK
-1061 GFATTSE
+1061 TGFATTSE

-1077 RDRKMYV
+1077 TDRRMYV

-1094 YFGLGGRDLDLNNS
+1094 YFGLGGSGLNLNDS
-1108 ALTAPV
+1108 ALKANV
-1114 DSFSSNRTDFATVN
+1114 DSFSSDRTDYATVN
-1128 QMTFDKN
+1128 QMTFDTV
-1135 KGSGFKAK
+1135 SGFKAK
-1143 LRLGIPVPDYK
+1143 LTLGIPVPDYK
-1154 LYKTQDLTGFTPD
+1154 LYKAQNLSGFTPD
-1167 KPDTLSRDSKGNE
+1167 KPDTLSRDSANNE

-1197 GPVICKPDSI
+1197 GPELYVPTSV
-1207 KGKSADD
+1207 KGKSADAV
-1214 IISMTKYK
+1214 SNMTAYK
-1222 TVDGNKE
+1222 TVNGTEK
-1229 FMKTRGVF
+1229 FMRTRGVF
-1237 DIDLAE
+1237 DIDLAK

-1276 VKSQIA
+1276 VKSQRA
-1282 ILNDGTVVLRA
+1282 ILDDGTVVLRA
-1293 IAVVGKEYAEYER
+1293 IAVVGKEYADYER
-1306 AGFVVSTQYDNPTPT
+1306 AGFVVSTENPTPT
-1321 VEGGYD
+1321 VEGSYD
-1327 YSIKSKIYKRILV
+1327 YSIKGKIYKRILV
-1340 KTEKDEYWVRAHN
+1340 NNEKGKSWVYAYN
-1353 LASSLNFDAQ
+1353 VASDLSFENGQ

-1371 TNFKIADSVTS
+1371 TNFKIADSRAN
-1382 LTDDAKDQI
+1382 LTDEAKNQI
-1391 YFVTPYVYDKHTN
+1391 YFVTPYVYDEDTN

-1412 AISYAYLEQKA
+1412 AISYAYLEQMDAKA
-1423 AEERN
+1423 GN

>member
-1 MKTRKV
+1 MKTKKV

-34 GSNAVT
+34 GSNAVI

-76 YNIRLDADVNLPKFG
+76 YNIRLDADVELPKFG
-91 AYKDNEGTK
+91 SYKDNNGTK
-100 ASDNGSDAAYYALA
+100 ASENGSDAAYYALA

-121 AYKKQQQEGSWS
+121 AYKKKAGNGKAWTSVNPPIA
-133 KPFSSGEQ
+133 KLDNP
-141 DKFKFGIDEIL
+141 KFGINEIL
-152 GRSEKTGNTTYGAN
+152 GKTDAPTFGADYNTLNA
-166 YKEFLDKTPKI
+166 TPSI
-177 STNPYKTVFKVAE
+177 STNPYKDVFKVAE
-190 PGDTTTRAFLNYDL
+190 AGDTTTRAFLNYDL
-204 QCVGEYVGSGNR
+204 QCDDEYVPIDNAITPEEIAENIKR
-216 LKYEAMLEANRG
+216 EQLYNDLLKNNKD

-251 SSAVNTVDATK
+251 ASAGGTVDATK
-262 LTEYDDAMLCVKE
+262 LTEYDDAMLCIKE

-298 TGDPSYQTS
+298 TGNPSYQTS

-343 QIGGIDNYY
+343 QVGDSTDNYN
-352 IQDSPLYQG
+352 IVDSSIYQG

-382 IKKGAT
+382 VKKGAI
-388 APDDNKWEGTSWEHS
+388 APDGNKWEGTSWDHS
-403 VGNYRIYTYYFQRY
+403 VGNYRIYTQYFQKY
-417 YSSVKEAHGG
+417 YSSIKEAHGG

-433 GATFTLMSGKVS
+433 GATFTLMSGKIS

-459 FDNSK
+459 FDNSR

-475 DENATFNML
+475 DKNATFNML

-497 KTTDLVPYAM
+497 KTTDLEPYAM

-524 KVAENGTYAES
+524 KVADNGTYAES
-535 NNNSNQI
+535 NKNTNQT

-556 NMMGNLSRK
+556 NMMGNLSRG
-565 QETNNNIESLL
+565 QETNKIESLL
-576 PGFPQV
+576 SGFPQV

-590 VRTKGMTGYAEG
+590 VRTEGKTGYAEG
-602 AGVYVAANGTFNV
+602 AGVYVAANGSFNV

-625 CEFSKYADEGSDFK
+625 CEFSRYADKDSGFD
-639 NTTVPAGWL
+639 NTSVPSGWL
-648 ITSVERDPDT
+648 ITSVKRDPDT
-658 GLAKYGTGEKEGE
+658 GLAEYGKEPTNKGE
-671 LQTRQILH
+671 LQTQQILH

-765 FDKNKMTTREKEDP
+765 FDKNNMATREKEDP
-779 NPNHKYCVGDGY
+779 NLNHKYCVGDGY
-791 CWSDTRDDIYLPDG
+791 CWSDTRDDVYLPDG

-812 SLFECKIGINYYDM
+812 SLFECKVGINYYDM
-826 VGNGAADR
+826 IGNGAAS
-834 NESKLG
+834 NKLNPLG
-840 KESNRVFATSSDTLD
+840 KESNRVFATSSDNLNYD
-855 YNVWGTTSASPRPRD
+855 VWGTTSASPRPRD

-881 TYEYDMYNGLPDYT
+881 TYEYENYSMPDRVVVYADIDVAHTTPYNLRWERNTSSKIAD
-895 KTLVTR
+895 VAN
-901 VSYEYKIEFF
+901 VSDSKDGKI
-911 QKKDNYVKASNYKVW
+911 
-926 VDNHQTAQAPVVK
+926 
-939 EGSGD
+939 
-944 YIVGKTPFEGY
+944 PFEGY
-955 VNYGV
+955 VDYNQKYEANKFYYKIAAWYNYD
-960 NKEQEMKDAG
+960 KE
-970 TPYYTYKNINDPYKH
+970 TYQRY
-985 ENNNQAYYEGAKIE
+985 ETSNQ
-999 DGVGTERY
+999 
-1007 PDFKHLYEVVS
+1007 
-1018 TSYLNPVYPQVAKEL
+1018 NPMFPQVAKEL
-1033 PDGTNANIGENVA
+1033 ANDANASLASNRA
-1046 RYMDYKVIW
+1046 KYMDYKVIW
-1055 DNDDVK
+1055 DNDAET

-1068 KPVLRFGKN
+1068 KPVLRFGEV

-1084 TVDFAESNKS
+1084 TVDFAEANKS
-1094 YFGLGGRDLDLNNS
+1094 YFALGGSDLNLNDS
-1108 ALTAPV
+1108 NLKADV
-1114 DSFSSNRTDFATVN
+1114 DKFSSTRTDYATVN
-1128 QMTFDKN
+1128 QMTFDTV
-1135 KGSGFKAK
+1135 SGFKAK
-1143 LRLGIPVPDYK
+1143 LTLGIPVPDYN

-1167 KPDTLSRDSKGNE
+1167 KPDTLSRVNGNE

-1197 GPVICKPDSI
+1197 GPKIYKPDSI
-1207 KGKSADD
+1207 KGKSADE

-1222 TVDGNKE
+1222 TVNGNKE
-1229 FMKTRGVF
+1229 FMKTRGEFV
-1237 DIDLAE
+1237 IDLAK

-1276 VKSQIA
+1276 VKSQRA
-1282 ILNDGTVVLRA
+1282 ILDDGTVVLRA

-1327 YSIKSKIYKRILV
+1327 YSVKGKIYKRILV
-1340 KTEKDEYWVRAHN
+1340 NNEKGKSWVYAYN
-1353 LASSLNFDAQ
+1353 LASDLSFENGQ

-1371 TNFKIADSVTS
+1371 TNFKIADSLGK
-1382 LTDDAKDQI
+1382 LTPEAKNQI
-1391 YFVTPYVYDKHTN
+1391 YFVTPYVYDEDTQ

-1412 AISYAYLEQKA
+1412 AISYAYLEQKDA
-1423 AEERN
+1423 QAGN

>member
-1 MKTRKV
+1 MHRTPCVQARCKNQKKGDNYEDKKV

-34 GSNAVT
+34 GSNAVK

-76 YNIRLDADVNLPKFG
+76 YNIRLDADVVLPKFG
-91 AYKDNEGTK
+91 AYTDNKGTK

-114 SYGIFKD
+114 SYGVFKD
-121 AYKKQQQEGSWS
+121 AYKKKAGKLSWNQS
-133 KPFSSGEQ
+133 DNP
-141 DKFKFGIDEIL
+141 KFGINEIL
-152 GRSEKTGNTTYGAN
+152 GRTDSGPTFGADYNTLNA
-166 YKEFLDKTPKI
+166 TPSI
-177 STNPYKTVFKVAE
+177 STNPYKTVSNVAE
-190 PGDTTTRAFLNYDL
+190 SGDKTTRAFLNYDL

-216 LKYEAMLEANRG
+216 LKYEAMLEANRD

-237 KMLMAGAAGNESLG
+237 KMLMAGAAGNNGLG
-251 SSAVNTVDATK
+251 YSKGDTVDATK

-290 LNSNENPF
+290 LNSLGNPF
-298 TGDPSYQTS
+298 TGNPSYQTS

-382 IKKGAT
+382 IKEGET
-388 APDDNKWEGTSWEHS
+388 APDGNKWEGTTWDHN

-433 GATFTLMSGKVS
+433 GATFTLMSGKIS
-445 ENAAWRVAGSSTKI
+445 ENAAWRVADSSTKI

-475 DENATFNML
+475 DEKATFNML

-507 GGGVYLASGA
+507 GGGVYLAPGA

-524 KVAENGTYAES
+524 KVADNGTYAES
-535 NNNSNQI
+535 NKNTNQT

-556 NMMGNLSRK
+556 NMMGNLSRG
-565 QETNNNIESLL
+565 QEKDNIESLL

-590 VRTKGMTGYAEG
+590 VRTEGMTGYAEG

-625 CEFSKYADEGSDFK
+625 CEFSKYADSGDNFADK
-639 NTTVPAGWL
+639 RLPAGWL
-648 ITSVERDPDT
+648 ITSVVRNDKT
-658 GLAKYGTGEKEGE
+658 GLAEYGTGEKEGE
-671 LQTRQILH
+671 LQTKQMLH
-679 ENSGKFGVGMAYT
+679 ESSGKFGVGMAYT

-738 KAFSNTRYNERK
+738 KAFSNTRYNART

-765 FDKNKMTTREKEDP
+765 FDKNKMTTREEDP
-779 NPNHKYCVGDGY
+779 NKKDHKYNVGDGY
-791 CWSDTRDDIYLPDG
+791 CWSDTRDDVYLPDG

-812 SLFECKIGINYYDM
+812 SLFECKVGINYYDM
-826 VGNGAADR
+826 IGNGAVDR

-881 TYEYDMYNGLPDYT
+881 TYEYYMSLETPKTETVKRKYGLTTSNCHLFENTESD
-895 KTLVTR
+895 
-901 VSYEYKIEFF
+901 SS
-911 QKKDNYVKASNYKVW
+911 SNYAQIVKTPTANAWKNSGKV
-926 VDNHQTAQAPVVK
+926 
-939 EGSGD
+939 
-944 YIVGKTPFEGY
+944 PFEGF
-955 VNYGV
+955 VNYSE
-960 NKEQEMKDAG
+960 KSTK
-970 TPYYTYKNINDPYKH
+970 TYYTHWAIATVG
-985 ENNNQAYYEGAKIE
+985 ENQWEKYSKDSKANYPDGIE
-999 DGVGTERY
+999 DI
-1007 PDFKHLYEVVS
+1007 YEINKTTYS
-1018 TSYLNPVYPQVAKEL
+1018 NPIYPQRAIETAGSRAESMGVAERE
-1033 PDGTNANIGENVA
+1033 G
-1046 RYMDYKVIW
+1046 RFMDYKVIW
-1055 DNDDVK
+1055 DNDEK
-1061 GFATTSE
+1061 TGFATTSE

-1094 YFGLGGRDLDLNNS
+1094 YFGLGGRDLDLNNPT
-1108 ALTAPV
+1108 LTAPV

-1128 QMTFDKN
+1128 QMTFKT
-1135 KGSGFKAK
+1135 GSGFKAK
-1143 LRLGIPVPDYK
+1143 LTLGIPVPDYN

-1207 KGKSADD
+1207 KGKSADE

-1229 FMKTRGVF
+1229 FMKTRGTF
-1237 DIDLAE
+1237 EIDLAR

-1282 ILNDGTVVLRA
+1282 ILDDGTVVLRA
-1293 IAVVGKEYAEYER
+1293 IAVVGKEYAEYES

-1327 YSIKSKIYKRILV
+1327 YSIKGKIYKRILV
-1340 KTEKDEYWVRAHN
+1340 KNEKGESWVRAHN
-1353 LASSLNFDAQ
+1353 LASILNFDAQ

-1371 TNFKIADSVTS
+1371 TNIKIADPSEELTS
-1382 LTDDAKDQI
+1382 DAKNTI
-1391 YFVTPYVYDKHTN
+1391 YFVTPYVYDKDTD

-1412 AISYAYLEQKA
+1412 AISYAYLERMDAQA
-1423 AEERN
+1423 GN

>member
-1 MKTRKV
+1 MKTKKV

-40 SGVDWN
+40 SGVNWD
-46 GEDVKIIGGDN
+46 GKDVKIIGGDN

-76 YNIRLDADVNLPKFG
+76 YNIRLDADVVLPKFG
-91 AYKDNEGTK
+91 AYKDNKGTK

-121 AYKKQQQEGSWS
+121 AYKKKAGKSSWNQGDN
-133 KPFSSGEQ
+133 P
-141 DKFKFGIDEIL
+141 KFGINEIL
-152 GRSEKTGNTTYGAN
+152 GRTDSGSTFGADYNTLNA
-166 YKEFLDKTPKI
+166 TPSI
-177 STNPYKTVFKVAE
+177 STNPYKTVSNVAE
-190 PGDTTTRAFLNYDL
+190 SGDKTTRAFLNYDL
-204 QCVGEYVGSGNR
+204 QCVGEYVGSGNK
-216 LKYEAMLEANRG
+216 LKYEAMLEANRD

-237 KMLMAGAAGNESLG
+237 KMLMAGAAGNNGLG
-251 SSAVNTVDATK
+251 YSAGDTVDATK

-290 LNSNENPF
+290 LNSLGNPF
-298 TGDPSYQTS
+298 TGSPSYQTS

-318 DEHTTNAGTEVGMI
+318 DEHTTNAGEAVGMI
-332 TGGSGSIYGKT
+332 TGGSGSIYGRT
-343 QIGGIDNYY
+343 QFGGVTDNYY
-352 IQDSPLYQG
+352 IENSPLYQG

-367 GLGENAPEEW
+367 GLGDNASDPDKW

-382 IKKGAT
+382 IKSGET
-388 APDDNKWEGTSWEHS
+388 APDGNKWEGTTWDHK

-445 ENAAWRVAGSSTKI
+445 ENAAWRVGDSSTKI
-459 FDNSK
+459 FDNSR

-497 KTTDLVPYAM
+497 KNANLEPYAM
-507 GGGVYLASGA
+507 GGGVYLAAGA

-524 KVAENGTYAES
+524 KVADNGTYAES
-535 NNNSNQI
+535 NKATDQTSQ
-542 SRGGGIYVAGGATL
+542 GGGIYVAGGATL
-556 NMMGNLSRK
+556 NMMGNLSRSDD
-565 QETNNNIESLL
+565 ETKNIETLL
-576 PGFPQV
+576 PKFPQV

-590 VRTKGMTGYAEG
+590 VRTKGRTGYAEG

-625 CEFSKYADEGSDFK
+625 CEFSRYADSDSGFD
-639 NTTVPAGWL
+639 NTSVPSGWL
-648 ITSVERDPDT
+648 VTSVERDPNT
-658 GLAKYGTGEKEGE
+658 GLAVYGTDTNDKGE
-671 LQTRQILH
+671 LKTKQLLH
-679 ENSGKFGVGMAYT
+679 EMSGKFGVGMAYT

-698 TNGAGVCVAS
+698 TNGAGVCLAS

-738 KAFSNTRYNERK
+738 KAFGRTRYNVRT
-750 WDVNKQEYVYDKDLG
+750 WDVDKQEYVYSTNDK
-765 FDKNKMTTREKEDP
+765 FDKNKMTNRPED
-779 NPNHKYCVGDGY
+779 NSNHKYSVGDGY

-812 SLFECKIGINYYDM
+812 SLFECKVGINYYDM
-826 VGNGAADR
+826 IGNGAASKS
-834 NESKLG
+834 ESELG
-840 KESNRVFATSSDTLD
+840 KESNRVFATSSDTLNYD
-855 YNVWGTTSASPRPRD
+855 VWGTTSASPRPRD

-881 TYEYDMYNGLPDYT
+881 KYEYDESLETP
-895 KTLVTR
+895 KTET
-901 VSYEYKIEFF
+901 
-911 QKKDNYVKASNYKVW
+911 VKRKYLATTSNCHLFENTDSDSSSNYAQIVKTPTANAWKNSGKV
-926 VDNHQTAQAPVVK
+926 
-939 EGSGD
+939 
-944 YIVGKTPFEGY
+944 PFEGF
-955 VNYGV
+955 VNYSE
-960 NKEQEMKDAG
+960 KSTK
-970 TPYYTYKNINDPYKH
+970 TYYTHWSIATVD
-985 ENNNQAYYEGAKIE
+985 ENQWEKYSKDSKANYPDGIE
-999 DGVGTERY
+999 DI
-1007 PDFKHLYEVVS
+1007 YEINNTTYS
-1018 TSYLNPVYPQVAKEL
+1018 NPIYPQRAIETAGSRAESMGVAERE
-1033 PDGTNANIGENVA
+1033 G
-1046 RYMDYKVIW
+1046 RFMDYKVIW
-1055 DNDDVK
+1055 DNDAK
-1061 GFATTSE
+1061 TGFATTSE

-1077 RDRKMYV
+1077 TDRRMYV

-1094 YFGLGGRDLDLNNS
+1094 YFGLGGSGLNLNDS
-1108 ALTAPV
+1108 ALKANV
-1114 DSFSSNRTDFATVN
+1114 DSFSSDRTDYATVN
-1128 QMTFDKN
+1128 QMTFDTV
-1135 KGSGFKAK
+1135 SGFKAK
-1143 LRLGIPVPDYK
+1143 LTLGIPVPDYK
-1154 LYKTQDLTGFTPD
+1154 LYKAQNLSGFTPN
-1167 KPDTLSRDSKGNE
+1167 KPDTLSRDSANNE

-1197 GPVICKPDSI
+1197 GPVLYVPTSV
-1207 KGKSADD
+1207 KGKSADEV
-1214 IISMTKYK
+1214 TAYK
-1222 TVDGNKE
+1222 TVNGTEK
-1229 FMKTRGVF
+1229 FMRTRGTF
-1237 DIDLAE
+1237 EIDLAK

-1276 VKSQIA
+1276 VKSQRA
-1282 ILNDGTVVLRA
+1282 ILDDGTVVLRA
-1293 IAVVGKEYAEYER
+1293 IAVVGKEYEDYER
-1306 AGFVVSTQYDNPTPT
+1306 AGFVVSTENPTPT
-1321 VEGGYD
+1321 VEGSYD
-1327 YSIKSKIYKRILV
+1327 YSIKGKIYKRILV
-1340 KTEKDEYWVRAHN
+1340 NNEKGKSWVYAYN
-1353 LASSLNFDAQ
+1353 VASDLSFENGQ

-1371 TNFKIADSVTS
+1371 TNFKIADSVNN
-1382 LTDDAKDQI
+1382 LTPEAKKQI
-1391 YFVTPYVYDKHTN
+1391 YFVTPYVYDEDTN

-1412 AISYAYLEQKA
+1412 AISYAYLEQMDA
-1423 AEERN
+1423 QAGN